1 MFIGCMMD
9 TEKMISDM
17 NRHIPVS
24 RKTLLEHIESGD
36 FSYKTRDG
44 YVCSFDKE
52 EIEFLKITCT
62 EIEKMRLRLP
72 ILISTDTS
80 SDGAWKAD
88 GITETAVVSKVLEKR
103 STKEDMIR
111 LYHPELKRLRG
122 ILPNAVVVLFVP

>member
-1 MFIGCMMD
+1 MD

-36 FSYKTRDG
+36 LTYKTRDG
-44 YVCSFDKE
+44 YVCSFDKD
-52 EIEFLKITCT
+52 EIEFLKGICT

-88 GITETAVVSKVLEKR
+88 GITETAVVSKILEKR
-103 STKEDMIR
+103 AMKEDSIR
-111 LYHPELKRLRG
+111 LYHPDLKRLRG
-122 ILPNAVVVLFVP
+122 KLPNAVVVLFIP